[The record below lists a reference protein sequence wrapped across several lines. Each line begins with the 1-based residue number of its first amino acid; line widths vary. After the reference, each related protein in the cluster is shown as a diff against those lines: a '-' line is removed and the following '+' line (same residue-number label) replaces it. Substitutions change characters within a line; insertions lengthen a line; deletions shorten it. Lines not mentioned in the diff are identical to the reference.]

1 MFMAF
6 KDGILVKVLEDNQD
20 VDGLDAIGE
29 LLCSQCN
36 RWFTN
41 PGFGDRELTGEL
53 VTITGLKGRGTIK
66 VVATGVDF
74 PFHYASFEAE
84 AIEAMRNLDAD
95 ILAGLKEFSTLA
107 DHKLA
112 LRVKEEGNP
121 NTWVYRLNTRRVWKA
136 LSK

>member
-20 VDGLDAIGE
+20 VEGLEGVGE
-29 LLCSQCN
+29 LLCSHCN
-36 RWFTN
+36 RWFPN

-53 VTITGLKGRGTIK
+53 VTITGLRGRGTIK
-66 VVATGVDF
+66 VVATGMSF
-74 PFHYASFEAE
+74 PFHYASFESETIANLRE
-84 AIEAMRNLDAD
+84 AAPEFI
-95 ILAGLKEFSTLA
+95 AGLKEFSTLP

-121 NTWVYRLNTRRVWKA
+121 NTWVYRLNSRRVWKA
-136 LSK
+136 LAK